1 MYKWLEYKPNTSVKN
16 NFGMKWLASKVKL
29 IVGLVGQLK
38 IDINKIRK
46 GRDKNE

>member
-29 IVGLVGQLK
+29 IVGLVG
-38 IDINKIRK
+38 
-46 GRDKNE
+46 